1 MITNTLSSLAIL
13 KVNIDQGR
21 DYLDYLVPFVLQVLV
36 DYDIDPITD
45 RAMSYHLRELFG
57 LEIPERTVQVVLK
70 RMARR
75 HAIIR
80 DHGVYRKTG
89 DLPDPQIAKKQ
100 ADAERHIESI
110 LYGLRDFSNGTI
122 NPIDSDERAIAAICA
137 FLSEFDVACLRA
149 YLRGTA
155 IPEPQGTSEKDVI
168 LVSQY
173 VQHIR
178 SAAPERFDSL
188 LVLVQGHML
197 ANALLCPDLQHI
209 SPTYRR
215 VTFYFDTPLL
225 LHSLGLEGKAKESAS
240 RELIALL
247 KKLGGKVVVF
257 SHSCQELQGVLR
269 GVATNLDSNSARGLI
284 VREAQ
289 KRGVTRSDLL
299 LLAGSIEDSLSEI
312 SIETENTP
320 RYTGAFQIDERV
332 FEQVLSDEVSYHN
345 PRAREHDINSVRSIY
360 VIRANK
366 PAPSLAR
373 IHRFIQVD
381 GVRTAEGCEGVTG
394 AIIRACI
401 RVGGR
406 SPGGLQALLGAPMT
420 VCDGPGGAS

>member
-1 MITNTLSSLAIL
+1 
-13 KVNIDQGR
+13 
-21 DYLDYLVPFVLQVLV
+21 
-36 DYDIDPITD
+36 
-45 RAMSYHLRELFG
+45 MSYHLRELFG
-57 LEIPERTVQVVLK
+57 LEIPERTVEVVLK

-100 ADAERHIESI
+100 GDAERHIESI

-122 NPIDSDERAIAAICA
+122 NPIDSDERAIAAICT

-155 IPEPQGTSEKDVI
+155 IPEPQGTRQNDVI

-178 SAAPERFDSL
+178 RAAPERFDSL

-247 KKLGGKVVVF
+247 KKLGGKVVAF

-312 SIETENTP
+312 GIETENTP

-366 PAPSLAR
+366 PAPSLEKAK
-373 IHRFIQVD
+373 
-381 GVRTAEGCEGVTG
+381 
-394 AIIRACI
+394 AILIP
-401 RVGGR
+401 
-406 SPGGLQALLGAPMT
+406 S
-420 VCDGPGGAS
+420 